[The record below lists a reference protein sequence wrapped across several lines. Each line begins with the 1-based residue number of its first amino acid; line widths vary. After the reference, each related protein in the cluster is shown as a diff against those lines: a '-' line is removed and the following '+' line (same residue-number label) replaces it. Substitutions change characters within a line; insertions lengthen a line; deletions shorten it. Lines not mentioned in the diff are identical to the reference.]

1 MKQLYLHIGLG
12 KTGSSAL
19 QSWLSLNAELIAQ
32 QGIDYADIVPEV
44 KFGESLSGNGIALH
58 HACVDQDLDRVEELL
73 TTTYFFTPGNTV
85 AIVSCELLQG
95 LSLSKIEAIK
105 DICNRNAIEVTIVAY
120 VRSVYEW
127 LYSTYVQFVKRASH
141 THSFGAK
148 DEDLDFA
155 AFHDNLL
162 RYFEVFGERMNVLNY
177 DAAKKDIYS
186 SFANVTGISTNSLQS
201 LKMRVNRS
209 LSFKEVEILRRT
221 NALHN
226 GAFSTQIS
234 NFVISESPDMRS
246 PVYYDAALVERVR
259 EGSDVA
265 VQWINNQFALQPPLV
280 SDNFS
285 QASSVAA
292 AAPGKADYDQ
302 ILEWARAFDPDEA
315 QQRDFVNFLK
325 NFAVMIVK
333 FAGDEVLPLIE
344 RACTIQSVVDQRD
357 IAEEEEQP
365 VVARVP
371 LLPRF
376 LMSYFH
382 DVNSTEIH
390 SEGSSFVDRFHAW
403 LDLIAPCAVGSTINP
418 LEDKHVLHGAV
429 REEMGDRPPMSGY
442 SVIEAEDID
451 TVIALA
457 EKCPLL
463 AIGGVLEV
471 SHVIQLHQGYATKL
485 LESEGGAAG

>member
-19 QSWLSLNAELIAQ
+19 QSWLSLNAELIAR

-44 KFGESLSGNGIALH
+44 KFGESLSGNGTALH
-58 HACVDQDLDRVEELL
+58 HACVDQDFDRVEELL
-73 TTTYFFTPGNTV
+73 TSTYFFTPGNTV

-95 LSLSKIEAIK
+95 LSLSKIETIK

-148 DEDLDFA
+148 SEDLDFA
-155 AFHDNLL
+155 AFHDSLV
-162 RYFEVFGERMNVLNY
+162 RYFEVFGERVNVLNY
-177 DAAKKDIYS
+177 DSAKKDIYS
-186 SFANVTGISTNSLQS
+186 SFARVTGIATDA
-201 LKMRVNRS
+201 LKPLNMRVNRS
-209 LSFKEVEILRRT
+209 LSFKEVEVLRRI

-234 NFVISESPDMRS
+234 NFVISQAPDIRS

-259 EGSDVA
+259 EDSEVA

-280 SDNFS
+280 ADNFS
-285 QASSVAA
+285 QAPSAAVAV
-292 AAPGKADYDQ
+292 PGKADYEQ
-302 ILEWARAFDPDEA
+302 ILEWTRAVEPGEA
-315 QQRDFVNFLK
+315 QQQDFVDFLK
-325 NFAVMIVK
+325 GFAVVIVK
-333 FAGDEVLPLIE
+333 YAAGEVLPLIE
-344 RACTIQSVVDQRD
+344 RACTMQSAVDQRD
-357 IAEEEEQP
+357 IEEDEP
-365 VVARVP
+365 PIIARVP

-376 LMSYFH
+376 LVSYFH
-382 DVNSTEIH
+382 DANSAEIH
-390 SEGSSFVDRFHAW
+390 SEGSSFVDRFHVW
-403 LDLIAPCAVGSTINP
+403 LDLIAPCAVGNTINP
-418 LEDKHVLHGAV
+418 LEDKRVLDGAL
-429 REEMGDRPPMSGY
+429 RKQAGDRPPMSGY
-442 SVIEAEDID
+442 SIIEAEDIE

-471 SHVIQLHQGYATKL
+471 SHVIQLHQGYATKRV
-485 LESEGGAAG
+485 ESEGGAAG